1 MHILAIRPGAIGDS
15 LLALPVLQALRK
27 QYNASHIT
35 YVSNP
40 AVLPLARA
48 WGVVDD
54 VSDFEHPYWGK
65 IFLPGRWPSAL
76 QQQAVIRQPV
86 DMAICWL
93 PDPEGIVEAN
103 MCAAGITRV
112 IVAPGRPSPGEQ
124 IHIVEYLARTA
135 GMYMT
140 LQNLAWPPP
149 ALIRPAA
156 PVQSSQ
162 RIAIHPGSGGAVK
175 CWPVA
180 SYAALIRE
188 LWQREVPVLLLAGP
202 AEHERLV
209 ELRRLLGSPHRAEL
223 LEYLADAPLLAVAKH
238 LAACR
243 GYLGNDTGVTHL
255 AAMLGLPTLVLFG
268 PSDPRIWRPIGSAVS
283 VLQVPSLPQLPVAAV
298 LTHLEEYLL

>member
-1 MHILAIRPGAIGDS
+1 PGAIGDS

-27 QYNASHIT
+27 QYNATHIT

-48 WGVVDD
+48 WEVADE
-54 VSDFEHPYWGK
+54 VSDFERPYWGK

-76 QQQAVIRQPV
+76 QQEGAIKQPV

-103 MCAAGITRV
+103 MRAAGIAPV
-112 IVAPGRPSPGEQ
+112 IVAPGRPSRDER

-135 GMYMT
+135 GLHVMF
-140 LQNLAWPPP
+140 QNFPWPPS
-149 ALIRPAA
+149 ALIQPAV
-156 PVQSSQ
+156 PVPSSP
-162 RIAIHPGSGGAVK
+162 RIALHPGSGGAVK

-202 AEHERLV
+202 AEHERLA
-209 ELRRLLGSPHRAEL
+209 ELRHLLGSPHRPEL
-223 LEYLADAPLLAVAKH
+223 LEYLVDAPLLVVAQY
-238 LAACR
+238 LVACR
-243 GYLGNDTGVTHL
+243 GYLGNDTGITHL

-268 PSDPRIWRPIGSAVS
+268 PSDPQIWRPIGPAVS
-283 VLQVPSLPQLPVAAV
+283 VLQASSLPQLPVATV
-298 LTHLEEYLL
+298 LTHLEKYLL